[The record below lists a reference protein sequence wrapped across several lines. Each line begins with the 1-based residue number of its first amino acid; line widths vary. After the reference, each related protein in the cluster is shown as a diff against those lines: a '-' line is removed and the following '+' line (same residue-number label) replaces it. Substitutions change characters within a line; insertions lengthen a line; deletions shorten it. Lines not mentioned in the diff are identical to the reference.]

1 MIAAFSPGS
10 DIKRYYRGRMPR
22 LALAVIIV
30 MPLMYC
36 ALYLWAFWNPFGEVN
51 KLPVAIVN
59 LDTGTTVDGQQVDAG
74 KEVVQGL
81 IDSKQLDLIET
92 TEADAEDGLAHGR
105 FYFTITV
112 PEDFSDA
119 VASAATDNPRSAK
132 LIFTY
137 NDTNNYLATVIGQ
150 DAAEEVINQVS
161 AQVGEQTFEAVLGV
175 AKGTVPKLKAAA
187 AEVDELNAGM
197 QTANEG
203 AQKLATN
210 LVTAKDG
217 SATLADA
224 LDELDDVV
232 NDAVT
237 HADEIAN
244 SSGLTGTELRQVVQR
259 ITANTNQA
267 SAALDRVAASRDEA
281 LARLDA
287 IINELAAGDEIQ
299 QDIAVRLAEVRN
311 FIENN
316 WLSQDLKN
324 TFDAIQQD
332 VNIIAAELDNPNSR
346 VSVILRS
353 VESGGIQRELG
364 EVRSAA
370 AQLRG
375 GADQLASGLVE
386 LSAGANELAEGTPKL
401 AAGTAQLND
410 AVQMG
415 IGLVPSWDD
424 KQQSNFLK
432 AISDPVELQQI
443 THNEAK
449 TFAYGF
455 APFFMGLGLFVGTL
469 IAWMLLTPLQPRPLA
484 QGLGSFRVV
493 LASYSPTLAVG
504 ILQAIILYL
513 VVRYGLGLVP
523 VHEIGTLLFMLVM
536 VAMFLALIQM
546 FNALFGAAVGRVV
559 TLVFLMIMLTSAGGI
574 YPVPVTS
581 VPFQYIHW
589 VDPMT
594 FTVTGLRQLILGG
607 VDSRLWTSLAVIV
620 GLTIAFLAVSTWA
633 ARRNRQYNMDRLY
646 PPVVV

>member
-1 MIAAFSPGS
+1 MIAAFSAGS

-59 LDTGTTVDGQQVDAG
+59 LDTGTTVDGQQIDAG
-74 KEVVQGL
+74 KEVVQG
-81 IDSKQLDLIET
+81 IIESKQLDLIET
-92 TEADAEDGLAHGR
+92 TEADAVDGLAHGR
-105 FYFTITV
+105 FYFTITL

-119 VASAATDNPRSAK
+119 VASAATNNPRSAQ
-132 LIFTY
+132 LLFTY

-150 DAAEEVINQVS
+150 DAAEQVINLVS

-175 AKGTVPKLKAAA
+175 AKGTVPKLKQAAA
-187 AEVDELNAGM
+187 QVDELNAGM

-203 AQKLATN
+203 AQQLATN

-217 SATLADA
+217 SATLAGA
-224 LDELDDVV
+224 LDELDNVV
-232 NDAVT
+232 DNAIT
-237 HADEIAN
+237 HADGIVN

-267 SAALDRVAASRDEA
+267 AAALGKVAATRD
-281 LARLDA
+281 DA
-287 IINELAAGDEIQ
+287 INRLNAIIDELAAGDEIQ
-299 QDIAVRLAEVRN
+299 QDIAVRLAEVRD
-311 FIENN
+311 FIQNN
-316 WLSQDLKN
+316 WLSQDLTS
-324 TFDAIQQD
+324 TFDAIQRD
-332 VNIIAAELDNPNSR
+332 VNIVASELDNPNSR

-353 VESGGIQRELG
+353 VESGGVQRELG
-364 EVRSAA
+364 KVRSAA
-370 AQLRG
+370 AELRG
-375 GADQLASGLVE
+375 GADQLSSGLVQ
-386 LSAGANELAEGTPKL
+386 LSAGANELAEGTPQL

-432 AISDPVELQQI
+432 AISDPVELQQV

-493 LASYSPTLAVG
+493 LASYSPTLVIG
-504 ILQAIILYL
+504 VLQAVILYL

-523 VHEIGTLLFMLVM
+523 VYEIGTLLFMLLM

-589 VDPMT
+589 IDPMT

-607 VDSRLWTSLAVIV
+607 VDSRLWSSIAVIV

-633 ARRNRQYNMDRLY
+633 AHRNRQYNMDRLY